1 MNFYCVNI
9 VCIYHT
15 CNKWKKILPF
25 VHSKGKQQFEFEY
38 KALCCVFWQANGYST
53 LNLDQ
58 ARACGAP
65 VCWSK
70 YTTALLPHITG
81 SQGQPEGG
89 KLLVIRQLVVLN
101 IYVQRTKNNQVRHS
115 GHISVV
121 NASITV
127 ICSTC
132 IYRDPRLSA
141 KYCFYALN
149 IVPGNSLYK
158 EFPDIRVT
166 IWILSWW

>member
-58 ARACGAP
+58 GRACGAP

-70 YTTALLPHITG
+70 YTTALLPHITC

-101 IYVQRTKNNQVRHS
+101 IYVQKTKNNQVRHL
-115 GHISVV
+115 GHIRVV
-121 NASITV
+121 YMMFFAE
-127 ICSTC
+127 STLPGTHR
-132 IYRDPRLSA
+132 RDVTFHAFWKVRTWVTAGRKGHNRLSCV
-141 KYCFYALN
+141 CFL
-149 IVPGNSLYK
+149 LL
-158 EFPDIRVT
+158 T
-166 IWILSWW
+166 